1 VQSILKNIEKIKK
14 KSEVTPHELKPVE
27 NKKFIDALS
36 KFSHHLSDLKKG
48 SEESTPAKTKPVKIV
63 GIKGTTRLDK
73 DLHKHLNQAEKELA
87 KLKTTFEKA
96 QILKKPIVEKIATD
110 IKKANA
116 VLRKTEIVLV
126 KGMALQKTL
135 SNPAFH
141 PKTESVIVKIQKEI
155 NFLQNRLSI
164 QILTGTMQVQ
174 AHSFRSTLDEFRSRL
189 RALKK
194 LRRGQRVEAIE
205 HEAKKQE

>member
-1 VQSILKNIEKIKK
+1 M
-14 KSEVTPHELKPVE
+14 
-27 NKKFIDALS
+27 
-36 KFSHHLSDLKKG
+36 
-48 SEESTPAKTKPVKIV
+48 KIV